1 MKIHPFTAIVF
12 SLLLFFM
19 VLSFE
24 HPLYILSILIFLM
37 VFSWIFDRK
46 TFWTKILRCSLYNA
60 LLILFINP
68 LFSTSGKTVLYKS
81 PYIPLLGKIKITAE
95 ALAFGA
101 TMGLKLICI
110 VFIFF
115 LYGILTDRDDTFV
128 FFSKYAHKMTLMFS
142 MTNNIIHRLLLD
154 IKRVKEVM
162 ILRGVRFEQKNL
174 WKRIQA
180 YYPLFNVI
188 LISAL
193 EGSIDRAEALYSKQ
207 YGIQKRTFYASL
219 QMKKIDYLLNCIHLF
234 LLIVFVL
241 SILKGYGDYQF
252 YPSLQA
258 FQKKDFFFLIAVN
271 IPLWMHLATIWGCNY
286 WNNLRAKI

>member
-1 MKIHPFTAIVF
+1 
-12 SLLLFFM
+12 
-19 VLSFE
+19 
-24 HPLYILSILIFLM
+24 
-37 VFSWIFDRK
+37 
-46 TFWTKILRCSLYNA
+46 
-60 LLILFINP
+60 LILLINP
-68 LFSTSGKTVLYKS
+68 LFSKSGKTVLYKG
-81 PYIPLLGKIKITAE
+81 PYIPLLGKIKITTE

-115 LYGILTDRDDTFV
+115 LYSILTDRDDTFV
-128 FFSKYAHKMTLMFS
+128 FFSKYAHKMTLMLS
-142 MTNNIIHRLLLD
+142 MANNIFHRLMLD

-180 YYPLFNVI
+180 YYPILNVI

-207 YGIQKRTFYASL
+207 YGTQKRTFYESL
-219 QMKKIDYLLNCIHLF
+219 QMKRIDHILNSIHL
-234 LLIVFVL
+234 LLFILFVL

-258 FQKKDFFFLIAVN
+258 FQKRDLFFLTAVN
-271 IPLWMHLATIWGCNY
+271 ISLWMHLVMIWGCKY
-286 WNNLRAKI
+286 